1 MRWEGEVG
9 EGTQTRQVGQEE
21 ESESEKVS
29 NCAVRCCG
37 ASHSADRQTDRQVR
51 GPSIRQSTGN
61 YIICFVYVI
70 YVQIRLL
77 IVFYTTVRYFVNNK
91 CIVSVF

>member
-37 ASHSADRQTDRQVR
+37 VPHSAVGDRQTCPGSKHPAEHVKW
-51 GPSIRQSTGN
+51 N
-61 YIICFVYVI
+61 YS
-70 YVQIRLL
+70 
-77 IVFYTTVRYFVNNK
+77 
-91 CIVSVF
+91 VSCV

>member
-37 ASHSADRQTDRQVR
+37 VSHSAVGDRQTDRHVR
-51 GPSIRQSTGN
+51 ALNIRQSM
-61 YIICFVYVI
+61 
-70 YVQIRLL
+70 
-77 IVFYTTVRYFVNNK
+77 
-91 CIVSVF
+91 

>member
-37 ASHSADRQTDRQVR
+37 ASHSADRQTDRQVQAS
-51 GPSIRQSTGN
+51 GKACEITLH
-61 YIICFVYVI
+61 ICFVCVI
-70 YVQIRLL
+70 YVQTRLL
-77 IVFYTTVRYFVNNK
+77 IVLYTTVRYFVNNK

>member
-37 ASHSADRQTDRQVR
+37 ASHSAVGDRQTDRHVR
-51 GPSIRQSTGN
+51 APNIRQSM
-61 YIICFVYVI
+61 
-70 YVQIRLL
+70 
-77 IVFYTTVRYFVNNK
+77 
-91 CIVSVF
+91 